1 MSQPTNQNFLSPL
14 GGKFEIKRLPSVNF
28 FIQQVALPNV
38 MMGEIDVPTP
48 FTKIRMPG
56 EQMTFSDLVV
66 TFRVDEDLT
75 NYLEMYNWMRSI
87 ARVDNFEQSTAWV
100 NEGVAMSDERVYSD
114 GTLTLMNSA
123 MNPNIIVKFSDMYPS
138 SLSEVPFVTTMSDV
152 DYVEVTAVFKYT
164 KFELEK
170 L

>member
-1 MSQPTNQNFLSPL
+1 M
-14 GGKFEIKRLPSVNF
+14 
-28 FIQQVALPNV
+28 
-38 MMGEIDVPTP
+38 
-48 FTKIRMPG
+48 
-56 EQMTFSDLVV
+56 
-66 TFRVDEDLT
+66 
-75 NYLEMYNWMRSI
+75 
-87 ARVDNFEQSTAWV
+87 
-100 NEGVAMSDERVYSD
+100 
-114 GTLTLMNSA
+114 TLMNSA

>member
-1 MSQPTNQNFLSPL
+1 MFLPPSPRS
-14 GGKFEIKRLPSVNF
+14 EC
-28 FIQQVALPNV
+28 
-38 MMGEIDVPTP
+38 
-48 FTKIRMPG
+48 
-56 EQMTFSDLVV
+56 LVI
-66 TFRVDEDLT
+66 
-75 NYLEMYNWMRSI
+75 RSI